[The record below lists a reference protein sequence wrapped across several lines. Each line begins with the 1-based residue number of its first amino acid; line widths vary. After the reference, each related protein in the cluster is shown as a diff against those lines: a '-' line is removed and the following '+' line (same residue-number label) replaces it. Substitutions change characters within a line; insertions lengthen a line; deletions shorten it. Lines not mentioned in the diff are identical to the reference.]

1 MTSQP
6 AQAEQRSP
14 SAVDA
19 EFAPFDAEFR
29 RVWNSNPL
37 VNALAQTW
45 RSRTGRIGV
54 LIVAGFVFMALAA
67 PVIAPHDPTEQF
79 RGDELQAPSLTY
91 LMGTDQLGRDQLS
104 RVIYGARVSLAAGV
118 LAVSVG
124 ASIGI
129 TSGLIAGYNNE
140 KLIGIVIMRL
150 YDGLLTFPG
159 ILLAIAIVSALGPGL
174 FNVALAIGIAQ
185 SPLDA
190 RLTRSI
196 VLSQREYDY
205 VLAARSVG
213 ASGRRIA
220 MSHIFPN
227 TLPLLIIQLGLS
239 IGGAVLAEGGLSFL
253 GLGVTPPMPSWG
265 GMLNDSRPYM
275 YEMLWYA
282 IWPGLAL
289 FTLLLGINFL
299 SDALRDALDPKHVAN
314 R

>member
-1 MTSQP
+1 
-6 AQAEQRSP
+6 
-14 SAVDA
+14 
-19 EFAPFDAEFR
+19 
-29 RVWNSNPL
+29 
-37 VNALAQTW
+37 
-45 RSRTGRIGV
+45 
-54 LIVAGFVFMALAA
+54 MALAA
-67 PVIAPHDPTEQF
+67 PVIAPHDPTAQF

>member
-6 AQAEQRSP
+6 AQVEQRSP
-14 SAVDA
+14 STVDA
-19 EFAPFDAEFR
+19 ELTPFDAELR
-29 RVWNSNPL
+29 RVWDSNPL
-37 VNALAQTW
+37 AKALAQTW
-45 RSRTGRIGV
+45 RARTGRIGI
-54 LIVAGFVFMALAA
+54 LIVASFIFIALAA
-67 PVIAPHDPTEQF
+67 PLIAPHDPTEQF
-79 RGDELQAPSLTY
+79 RGDELQAPSLKY
-91 LMGTDQLGRDQLS
+91 PMGTDQLGRDQLS

-140 KLIGIVIMRL
+140 KLIGIAIMRL

-227 TLPLLIIQLGLS
+227 TFPLLIIQLGLS

-299 SDALRDALDPKHVAN
+299 SDALRDALDPKHISN
-314 R
+314 H

>member
-1 MTSQP
+1 MTIQP
-6 AQAEQRSP
+6 AQ
-14 SAVDA
+14 VDQPTVVTDRP
-19 EFAPFDAEFR
+19 EFPGF
-29 RVWNSNPL
+29 WKSNPL
-37 VNALAQTW
+37 AHALTQTW
-45 RSRTGRIGV
+45 RSRTGMIGIS
-54 LIVAGFVFMALAA
+54 IVVFFVFLALAA
-67 PVIAPHDPTEQF
+67 PLIAPHDPTEQF
-79 RGDELQAPSLTY
+79 RGDELLPPSPTY
-91 LMGTDQLGRDQLS
+91 PMGTDQLGRDQLS
-104 RVIYGARVSLAAGV
+104 RIIYGARVSLAAGIF
-118 LAVSVG
+118 AVSIG

-140 KLIGIVIMRL
+140 RFIGIAIMRF

-159 ILLAIAIVSALGPGL
+159 ILLAIAIVTALGPGL
-174 FNVALAIGIAQ
+174 LNVAIAIGIAQ

-205 VLAARSVG
+205 VMAARSVG
-213 ASGRRIA
+213 ASGKRIIV
-220 MSHIFPN
+220 SHILPN
-227 TLPLLIIQLGLS
+227 TLPLLIVQLGLS

-299 SDALRDALDPKHVAN
+299 SDALRDALDPKHVDN